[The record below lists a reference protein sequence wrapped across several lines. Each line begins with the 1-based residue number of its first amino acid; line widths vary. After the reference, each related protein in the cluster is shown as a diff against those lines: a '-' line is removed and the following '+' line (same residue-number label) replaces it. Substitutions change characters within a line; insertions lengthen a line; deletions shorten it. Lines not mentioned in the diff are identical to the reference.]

1 MSGIYKITC
10 PDGCI
15 YVGQSND
22 IKNRL
27 WNYKKTNK
35 SKNKIHDSI
44 DLKGLSNHVFE
55 LIHLVDESLDFDKLK
70 EVLNELEI
78 NYIKSFDCFDT
89 PHGLNLTSGGSSK
102 SKVSKETKQKL
113 SESHKGQV
121 PWSKGIPM
129 KPETKAKMT
138 GEKNHGYGKKGE
150 KSYNYGKKRTPE
162 QNKAQSDRMKGHN
175 KGKPF
180 SGTKMVWTEEAI
192 NKYLRKPR
200 PTRTPEQN
208 KNNADARRGK
218 KRTPEQIASFTA
230 WRKDEEKVKRVGDNI
245 SKALKGK
252 KRSEK
257 YKESRK
263 GKKLNPESIKKR
275 EATKK
280 KESRIN

>member
-1 MSGIYKITC
+1 MNNKVLLITEKH
-10 PDGCI
+10 
-15 YVGQSND
+15 N
-22 IKNRL
+22 
-27 WNYKKTNK
+27 
-35 SKNKIHDSI
+35 I
-44 DLKGLSNHVFE
+44 DLKSKANGE
-55 LIHLVDESLDFDKLK
+55 YI
-70 EVLNELEI
+70 LE
-78 NYIKSFDCFDT
+78 
-89 PHGLNLTSGGSSK
+89 
-102 SKVSKETKQKL
+102 
-113 SESHKGQV
+113 
-121 PWSKGIPM
+121 GIF
-129 KPETKAKMT
+129 AQF
-138 GEKNHGYGKKGE
+138 GVKNNNNRIYE
-150 KSYNYGKKRTPE
+150 
-162 QNKAQSDRMKGHN
+162 
-175 KGKPF
+175 
-180 SGTKMVWTEEAI
+180 EEAI